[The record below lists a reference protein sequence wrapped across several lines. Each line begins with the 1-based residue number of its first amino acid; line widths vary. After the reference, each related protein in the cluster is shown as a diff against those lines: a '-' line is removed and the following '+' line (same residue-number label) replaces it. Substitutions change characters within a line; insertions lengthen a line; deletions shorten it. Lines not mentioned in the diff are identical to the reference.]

1 MKVKELIEQLSAI
14 DKDAEL
20 RVYGME
26 PHKPYSPSIA
36 ILANK
41 HDFDDVLLIGVCDS
55 ISYGLC
61 YKCLKLIDKTKPIV
75 CLDNHFYCS
84 IKCAEEKKRESQ
96 NEVSELR

>member
-14 DKDAEL
+14 DKDAEVS
-20 RVYGME
+20 VYGLE
-26 PHKPYSPSIA
+26 KYSPLAAIIA
-36 ILANK
+36 KI
-41 HDFDDVLLIGVCDS
+41 HDFNDVLLTGVWES
-55 ISYGLC
+55 ANFGLC
-61 YKCLKLIDKTKPIV
+61 YKCLKQIDNTKPVV